1 MKRVDQKGFTIIEL
15 LIATVVFSVIL
26 LVITAAI
33 VQFGRVY
40 YKGTLQVRT
49 QETTRNIVQDVA
61 QSIQFGSGLPTT
73 GTSPT
78 DTTLQF
84 ICISD
89 RRYTFKLNAQ
99 LGPSAGQSRH
109 VVVTDDVIGGCNSV
123 YANMATPALPAGAR
137 ELMGDRM
144 QLVELSVQNV
154 GTGLWRIT
162 ARTAYG
168 SDSDLS
174 ADKRSCQL
182 NLVGGQFCAVSEL
195 STIVKQ
201 RL

>member
-40 YKGTLQVRT
+40 YKGTLQIRT
-49 QETTRNIVQDVA
+49 QETTRNIIQDIA
-61 QSIQFGSGLPTT
+61 QAIQFGSGSPTT
-73 GTSPT
+73 GTSPDPT
-78 DTTLQF
+78 VQF
-84 ICISD
+84 ICFGD
-89 RRYTFKLNAQ
+89 RRYTFRLNTQ
-99 LGPSAGQSRH
+99 LGAATGQSRH
-109 VVVTDDVIGGCNSV
+109 VLVTDDVTGGCNSA
-123 YANMATPALPAGAR
+123 YTGMGTAALPTGTR
-137 ELMGDRM
+137 ELIGDRM

-154 GTGLWRIT
+154 GTDLWRVS

-168 SDSDLS
+168 ANEDLS
-174 ADKRSCQL
+174 PDKRSCQL
-182 NLVGGQFCAVSEL
+182 NIVGGQFCATSEL

>member
-1 MKRVDQKGFTIIEL
+1 MKRLDNKGFTIIEL

-40 YKGTLQVRT
+40 YRGTVQVRT
-49 QETTRNIVQDVA
+49 QETTRNIIQDIA
-61 QSIQFGSGLPTT
+61 QAIQFGNSQPVS
-73 GTSPT
+73 GTSVT
-78 DTTLQF
+78 DPSAQF
-84 ICISD
+84 ICIGD
-89 RRYTFKLNAQ
+89 RRYSFKRNLQ
-99 LGPSAGQSRH
+99 LGSASGQARH
-109 VVVTDDVIGGCNSV
+109 VLVTDSVSGNCNDVYVGMNI
-123 YANMATPALPAGAR
+123 AALPTGSR

-144 QLVELSVQNV
+144 QLVDLNIQSV
-154 GTGLWRIT
+154 GTDLWQIS

-168 SDSDLS
+168 TDADLS

-182 NLVGGQFCAVSEL
+182 NIVGGQFCAVSEL